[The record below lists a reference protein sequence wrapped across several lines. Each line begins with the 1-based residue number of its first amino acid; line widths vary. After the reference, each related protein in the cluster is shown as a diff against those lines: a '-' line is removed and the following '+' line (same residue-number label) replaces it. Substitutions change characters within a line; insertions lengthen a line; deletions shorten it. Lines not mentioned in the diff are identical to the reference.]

1 MTPLEWSLAA
11 AEVPASPREFK
22 REATPAELA
31 AVAKALGLLG
41 CARLTANYRLRP
53 LGGGRYKLTGQ
64 CEADVTQA
72 CIVSLEPVPASV
84 TLPIDVEFAPDGVAP
99 LPDTDEVEVLTLP
112 DVEPIEQGQLH
123 VGRVVYEVLAA
134 GLDPYP
140 RKEGA
145 AFAWEDPKAESS
157 TVHPFA
163 VLAKLKTTS

>member
-11 AEVPASPREFK
+11 AEVPASPRTFK
-22 REATPAELA
+22 REATPAERS
-31 AVAKALGLLG
+31 AVAKGLGLIE
-41 CARLTANYRLRP
+41 CAKLAATYSLRP

-99 LPDTDEVEVLTLP
+99 QPDTDEVEVLSLP
-112 DVEPIEQGQLH
+112 DIEPIEQGRLD
-123 VGRVVYEVLAA
+123 VGRVIFEVLAA

-140 RKEGA
+140 RKDGA
-145 AFAWEDPKAESS
+145 TFAWDDPKAASS

-163 VLAKLKTTS
+163 ALAKLKPKD